1 MARISK
7 QDAAFLDRFHSGAE
21 PRAYTYFGAH
31 QTRKRTGEEG
41 VTFRVWAPNATGVS
55 VVGDFNGWDPKA
67 AKMRR
72 VDDQGVWECF
82 VSGLPAGTAYQYCMI
97 AANGNTLLKMDP
109 YGARTTAQPR
119 TESVVAA
126 VEDYTWNDA
135 SWMAER
141 KNFGHGRP
149 INIYQVHAG
158 SWRRHEDG
166 QLYTYAE
173 LAEAL
178 PDYVHEMGYNYLE
191 LTPLMEY
198 SFDGAWGYRTTNY
211 FSPTF
216 RYGDP
221 DGLRQLVDRCHQL
234 GIGVLMDW
242 NIAHFPKDSYGL
254 IDLDGGSCYEYS
266 DPMKREHSQ
275 WDTRVFDYGRQ
286 EVREFLISNALYWLE
301 EYHMDGL
308 RLNNVSSMLYL
319 DYGRESWEWTP
330 NIQGGRENL
339 EAIDFLKRLNET
351 VQAEAPGALMI
362 GEEFAGFENMT
373 LPVLHGGLGF
383 THMWN
388 VRWTEAM
395 MNYFSLAPEY
405 RAYNLDRL
413 VFSASSAFEEDYILP
428 LSYKEF
434 VYGKRSLLE
443 KLPGLEAEKLA
454 GVRSFF
460 GFMMAFPGKKMS
472 FMGSEFG
479 QVSQWDHHS
488 QLEWD
493 LLEQES
499 HRQTQTCIREL
510 NQIYARNCPLW
521 QDESNKGSFYWIDP
535 GRTDPDVVAFSRI
548 DEEGDEL
555 LVVCNFS
562 NTACHYKLGLPE
574 EKTYTVLFD
583 SNLARYGGTQIEENR
598 RILPVPREYGSFDQ
612 YAELDLAPYSV
623 LYLRYDIQPD

>member
-1 MARISK
+1 
-7 QDAAFLDRFHSGAE
+7 
-21 PRAYTYFGAH
+21 
-31 QTRKRTGEEG
+31 
-41 VTFRVWAPNATGVS
+41 
-55 VVGDFNGWDPKA
+55 
-67 AKMRR
+67 
-72 VDDQGVWECF
+72 
-82 VSGLPAGTAYQYCMI
+82 
-97 AANGNTLLKMDP
+97 
-109 YGARTTAQPR
+109 
-119 TESVVAA
+119 
-126 VEDYTWNDA
+126 
-135 SWMAER
+135 
-141 KNFGHGRP
+141 
-149 INIYQVHAG
+149 
-158 SWRRHEDG
+158 
-166 QLYTYAE
+166 
-173 LAEAL
+173 
-178 PDYVHEMGYNYLE
+178 
-191 LTPLMEY
+191 
-198 SFDGAWGYRTTNY
+198 
-211 FSPTF
+211 
-216 RYGDP
+216 
-221 DGLRQLVDRCHQL
+221 
-234 GIGVLMDW
+234 
-242 NIAHFPKDSYGL
+242 
-254 IDLDGGSCYEYS
+254 
-266 DPMKREHSQ
+266 MKREHSQ
-275 WDTRVFDYGRQ
+275 WDTHVFDYGRQ

-319 DYGRESWEWTP
+319 DYGKESWEWTP

-351 VQAEAPGALMI
+351 VQAEVPGALMI

-413 VFSASSAFEEDYILP
+413 VFSATTAFEEDYILP

-443 KLPGLEAEKLA
+443 KFPGLEAEKMA

-479 QVSQWDHHS
+479 QVGQWDYHS

-493 LLEQES
+493 LLENEG
-499 HRQTQTCIREL
+499 HRQMQTCIREL
-510 NQIYARNCPLW
+510 NHIYARNCPLW

-562 NTACHYKLGLPE
+562 DTACNYKLGLPE
-574 EKTYTVLFD
+574 EKTYTVIFD
-583 SNLARYGGTQIEENR
+583 SNLTRYGGTQTEENR

-612 YAELDLAPYSV
+612 YAELELAPYSV
-623 LYLRYDIQPD
+623 LYLRYDVQPD